1 MSHEQLLLKNQLC
14 FPLYA
19 AAKEVVRL
27 YKPHLDRLGLTYT
40 QYITMLALWE
50 HRTANIKTLGEYLN
64 LDSGTLTPL
73 LQKLEQRGYIRRIRS
88 GEDER
93 IVNIELTEIGDA
105 LQERAADIPAMMRA
119 CLPLSDADAVQLY
132 RLLYQVLGRQETGK
146 VTAGDAAA
154 R

>member
-1 MSHEQLLLKNQLC
+1 MSHEQLFLKNQLC

-119 CLPLSDADAVQLY
+119 CLPLSDADARQLY
-132 RLLYQVLGRQETGK
+132 TLLYRVLGKQDE
-146 VTAGDAAA
+146 
-154 R
+154 

>member
-119 CLPLSDADAVQLY
+119 CLPLSDSDAVQLY
-132 RLLYQVLGRQETGK
+132 RLLYQVLGKQEVGGVK
-146 VTAGDAAA
+146 AGDTAA

>member
-1 MSHEQLLLKNQLC
+1 MSHEQLFLKNQLC

-73 LQKLEQRGYIRRIRS
+73 LQKLEQRGYIRRVRS

-119 CLPLSDADAVQLY
+119 CLPLSDADAGQLY
-132 RLLYQVLGRQETGK
+132 RLLYQVLGKQETGD
-146 VTAGDAAA
+146 TAA

>member
-73 LQKLEQRGYIRRIRS
+73 LQKLEQRGYIRCIRS

-105 LQERAADIPAMMRA
+105 LQERAVDIPAMMRA
-119 CLPLSDADAVQLY
+119 CLPLNCI
-132 RLLYQVLGRQETGK
+132 RWT
-146 VTAGDAAA
+146 
-154 R
+154 